1 MSRLGRETWSEF
13 YARVTGAMIADL
25 ELGMRPWIKPWKDGR
40 LVGRVSRP
48 LRADLKPFGGINVLI
63 LWAEADVRGFV
74 SPVWVTARQANR
86 LGGRVRDGEVGVTVV
101 YAERVVRPSGAV
113 RGRATVMKRYQ
124 VFNAEQVVGLPEG
137 FAQVLAPA
145 LDLTAVRGLFEQLGS
160 GRVLAATRVGYD
172 PDADVL
178 RGPPI
183 HHFMRAENYYA
194 SLVEAFVR
202 WSGHSSRLDRMGRRS
217 SGFAAVTREILV
229 AELGTA
235 FLCAD
240 LGLEPRIE
248 KGSILLTG
256 RWLHVMKTDP
266 RFVFHAAGEA
276 QRAVEFL
283 RSVVGERP
291 G

>member
-1 MSRLGRETWSEF
+1 MSRLGSETWPEF
-13 YARVTGAMIADL
+13 YARVTDAVVADL
-25 ELGMRPWIKPWKDGR
+25 EYGVRPWIRPWKDGR

-48 LRADLKPFGGINVLI
+48 LRANLKPFGGINVLI

-74 SPVWVTARQANR
+74 SPVWMTARQAKG
-86 LGGRVRDGEVGVTVV
+86 LGGRVRDGEVGVTIV
-101 YAERVVRPSGAV
+101 YSERVARPPGAV

-124 VFNAEQVVGLPEG
+124 VFNAEQVVGLPER
-137 FAQVLAPA
+137 FAEVLAPG
-145 LDLTAVRGLFEQLGS
+145 LDLVAVRGFFEQLGS
-160 GRVLAATRVGYD
+160 GRVLASTRVGYD
-172 PDADVL
+172 PEADVL
-178 RGPPI
+178 RAPPI

-202 WSGHSSRLDRMGRRS
+202 WSGHPSRLDRVGRRS
-217 SGFAAVTREILV
+217 SGFAGVTREALV

-283 RSVVGERP
+283 RSVVRGPPE
-291 G
+291 